1 MLYCEKCHYL
11 SKNETCSNCG
21 DKKLRIVDDEDYYFL
36 IEKEMIWA
44 EMLKEIL
51 EKNNIDFISSPVLG
65 AGITTKIGI
74 ASETYQFYV
83 RYAQYKEAQKLIEMM
98 FNTQES

>member
-11 SKNETCSNCG
+11 SKDEKCNNCG
-21 DKKLRIVDDEDYYFL
+21 DKKLRMVHDEDYCFL

-51 EKNNIDFISSPVLG
+51 EKNKIDFVSSPVLG
-65 AGITTKIGI
+65 AGITTRIGI

-83 RYAQYKEAQKLIEMM
+83 RYTQYKEAQELIEMM
-98 FNTQES
+98 FNTQE